1 MNLNSILRKA
11 IYSIRHISEHKVLW
25 AFKWYIK
32 ILCSFRLWN
41 KHILSLKRVHKLV
54 MFCIFEV
61 KSRTAKN
68 FSDKVIVLYLFPS
81 EQGIS
86 NFQKVPL
93 CVCVFN
99 DVHNWIC
106 ESPFIV
112 LSCVKHDI
120 LCCIMG
126 AKWSTYSCRLLL
138 NCGNHDSKYYNLFI
152 AEFFWST
159 QPENRKKLTVKE
171 LNCIEKLGLHLIRCK
186 CINKLLTN

>member
-1 MNLNSILRKA
+1 
-11 IYSIRHISEHKVLW
+11 
-25 AFKWYIK
+25 
-32 ILCSFRLWN
+32 
-41 KHILSLKRVHKLV
+41 

-93 CVCVFN
+93 CVCVCVFN
-99 DVHNWIC
+99 DVHNWVC

-126 AKWSTYSCRLLL
+126 AKWSTYLCRLLL
-138 NCGNHDSKYYNLFI
+138 KCGNHVSKYYNLFI

-159 QPENRKKLTVKE
+159 QPENGKKLTVKE
-171 LNCIEKLGLHLIRCK
+171 LNSIEKLGLHL
-186 CINKLLTN
+186 TV